1 MDRVSWIDQ
10 YIAQATDILI
20 LNHGLRRTFAEK
32 WRISETGGIDLF
44 NWIHLTIPV
53 LFPLLWDEVETG

>member
-1 MDRVSWIDQ
+1 MEYCKLEMKLKELTGLREKVILKKCVCYFSTMDRVSWIDQ

-32 WRISETGGIDLF
+32 
-44 NWIHLTIPV
+44 
-53 LFPLLWDEVETG
+53 